1 MHLKLTPRCSTTP
14 KVLMTVLGLIA
25 GVSVCISLVFWVIGA
40 PLILPFA
47 LLETLLLVLAFVC
60 HAKAVCDFDEIT
72 LNDRHLVVRQERR
85 GQTKEHQF
93 TRGLFRVSM
102 TDGPSPLV
110 RVAES
115 GKQVELGEWLMLQER
130 ASLCKQLA
138 QALMASPS
146 RSGEALWPSKS
157 SFG

>member
-25 GVSVCISLVFWVIGA
+25 GVSICISLVFWVIGA

-72 LNDRHLVVRQERR
+72 LNDRHLVVRQERQ

-115 GKQVELGEWLMLQER
+115 GKHIELGEWLPPQER
-130 ASLCKQLA
+130 MSLCRQLA
-138 QALMASPS
+138 DALMVSSARP
-146 RSGEALWPSKS
+146 REAL
-157 SFG
+157 

>member
-1 MHLKLTPRCSTTP
+1 
-14 KVLMTVLGLIA
+14 MTVLGLIA
-25 GVSVCISLVFWVIGA
+25 CVSICISLVFWVIGA
-40 PLILPFA
+40 SLILPFA
-47 LLETLLLVLAFVC
+47 LLESLLLVVAFVC

-85 GQTKEHQF
+85 GQAKEHHF

-115 GKQVELGEWLMLQER
+115 GKQVELGEWLLVHER
-130 ASLCKQLA
+130 VSLCRRLA
-138 QALMASPS
+138 HALVASPAEP
-146 RSGEALWPSKS
+146 REAVWLSKS

>member
-1 MHLKLTPRCSTTP
+1 
-14 KVLMTVLGLIA
+14 MTVLGLIA
-25 GVSVCISLVFWVIGA
+25 GVSICISLVFWVIGA

-47 LLETLLLVLAFVC
+47 LLETLLLVVAFVC
-60 HAKAVCDFDEIT
+60 HARAVCDFDEIT

-85 GQTKEHQF
+85 GQTKQYQF

-115 GKQVELGEWLMLQER
+115 GKQVELGEWLLVHER
-130 ASLCKQLA
+130 ASLCRQLA
-138 QALMASPS
+138 TELMASS
-146 RSGEALWPSKS
+146 ARLREAL
-157 SFG
+157 

>member
-1 MHLKLTPRCSTTP
+1 
-14 KVLMTVLGLIA
+14 MTVLGLIA
-25 GVSVCISLVFWVIGA
+25 GVSICISLVFWVIGA

-47 LLETLLLVLAFVC
+47 LLESLLLVVAFVC
-60 HAKAVCDFDEIT
+60 HARAVCDFDEIT

-85 GQTKEHQF
+85 GQTKQHQF

-115 GKQVELGEWLMLQER
+115 GKQVELGEWLLVHER
-130 ASLCKQLA
+130 ASLFRRLA
-138 QALMASPS
+138 EDLMATSARP
-146 RSGEALWPSKS
+146 REAL
-157 SFG
+157 